1 MPTPDRF
8 AAAVAGDE
16 AALLSFFQPTE
27 ADEGLA
33 PAQLEALVEAAIAHR
48 RHAVVQH
55 VVAFLDL
62 PEAAE
67 ALMPVIQRLA
77 ERGEP
82 AAHYVI
88 GWSHIA
94 RDDQDEG
101 FRWLERASA
110 GGYARAHVNLAQ
122 RLMGREGA
130 TEADYEAGLQLL
142 QRAVE
147 LDDPHA
153 KYLYGVMLFRGAAT
167 GRREA
172 IRGSRLVEQAMQQG
186 FERAAEQMAAWQV
199 DPEALFFLGLA
210 YINGDQVE
218 PDLHGGFAMLVEA
231 AQHGFQ
237 PAQDAMAQ
245 LVLAGMVTPND
256 PRAFAPML
264 KGGLA
269 RIREA
274 AQAGEPLAQT
284 LLGHLEEG

>member
-1 MPTPDRF
+1 VTTQDRF

-27 ADEGLA
+27 ADEGLD
-33 PAQLEALVEAAIAHR
+33 PGQLEALVEAAIVHR

-62 PEAAE
+62 PEAAQ
-67 ALMPVIQRLA
+67 ALMPIVRRLA

-82 AAHYVI
+82 VAHYVI
-88 GWSHIA
+88 GWSHIG
-94 RDDQDEG
+94 RDEEAEG
-101 FRWLERASA
+101 FRWIERAAA
-110 GGYARAHVNLAQ
+110 GGYPPALVNLAQ
-122 RLMGREGA
+122 LRMAKDDA
-130 TEADYEAGLQLL
+130 TTEDYEAGLQLL

-186 FERAAEQMAAWQV
+186 FERAAEQMAAWQA

-210 YINGDQVE
+210 YINGDQME

-231 AQHGFQ
+231 AQHDFQ

-284 LLGHLEEG
+284 LLGHLEAL